1 MYSRVCV
8 RACLRLTAPLRR
20 EGRGGAGYSED
31 RLPSLLSFLP
41 PSLLQPLGR
50 ATSRLVPS
58 QLVRRQWQLLQQT
71 WYCAGCTRRS
81 PGVMAREREGE
92 GFN

>member
-20 EGRGGAGYSED
+20 EGGGGYSED
-31 RLPSLLSFLP
+31 WLPSLLSSLP

-58 QLVRRQWQLLQQT
+58 QLERRRWQLLQQT
-71 WYCAGCTRRS
+71 
-81 PGVMAREREGE
+81 
-92 GFN
+92 

>member
-20 EGRGGAGYSED
+20 EGRGGQATPRTGFP
-31 RLPSLLSFLP
+31 PSSLSSLP

-58 QLVRRQWQLLQQT
+58 QLVRRQWQSSCSRPSAAQG
-71 WYCAGCTRRS
+71 AH
-81 PGVMAREREGE
+81 EGSQE
-92 GFN
+92 

>member
-20 EGRGGAGYSED
+20 EGGGQATPRTGFP
-31 RLPSLLSFLP
+31 PSSLFSLP

-71 WYCAGCTRRS
+71 WYCAGCT
-81 PGVMAREREGE
+81 
-92 GFN
+92 